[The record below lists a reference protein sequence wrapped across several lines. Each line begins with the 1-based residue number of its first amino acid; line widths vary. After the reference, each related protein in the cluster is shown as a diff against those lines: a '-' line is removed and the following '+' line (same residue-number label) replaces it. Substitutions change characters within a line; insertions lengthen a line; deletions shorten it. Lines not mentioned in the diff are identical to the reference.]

1 MTVADKMVKESFERV
16 GDHVSENVDV
26 GVDVVGSCS
35 TSSGNTFAAF
45 TASTTTSTSLDDRAD
60 IDTLDTKVG
69 GYVVD
74 AKAGYSRSLR
84 FSNYWTIIS

>member
-1 MTVADKMVKESFERV
+1 MTVADKMVKESFRRV
-16 GDHVSENVDV
+16 GEHASENV

-45 TASTTTSTSLDDRAD
+45 AASIITSTSLDDRAD
-60 IDTLDTKVG
+60 IDSLDTKVG
-69 GYVVD
+69 GYVVN
-74 AKAGYSRSLR
+74 AKAGYFRSLR